1 MMMMLKFVCPF
12 HPRRRQ
18 TLVGA
23 ADEDVNLEI
32 WPLTT
37 VCLPTQ
43 GGYGKESRLSKAPV
57 RGGCQARHHH
67 PIRPIRLRGR

>member
-12 HPRRRQ
+12 HSRRHQ
-18 TLVGA
+18 TLFRV

-43 GGYGKESRLSKAPV
+43 SGYGKKSRLSKAPV
-57 RGGCQARHHH
+57 RGGRQARHHH
-67 PIRPIRLRGR
+67 PVQSIRLRGR